1 MAQHFEDLW
10 EQAEK
15 AMQEETSNS
24 ESAEIVKEIQ
34 AKLNVY
40 SALNSAGAMLPKDVQ
55 RLKIHTMGKVMLAL
69 TQLASKD
76 GIDVYRA
83 LEMALNEAQISQ
95 LEDKYK

>member
-1 MAQHFEDLW
+1 MNHFEDLW

-15 AMQEETSNS
+15 VMEEETANS
-24 ESAEIVKEIQ
+24 DSAGILKEIQ

-40 SALNSAGAMLPKDVQ
+40 SALNSAGAMLPKDII

-69 TQLASKD
+69 TQLTSKD